1 MRRFKMVIEAKNLTK
16 KFGNKIL
23 FTDLNLEINE
33 KDSIVIT
40 GDSGSGKSTLLN
52 ILSLIEETDEG
63 MVIWNGNE
71 IEKINGTK
79 VNKIIREEIGYVFQ
93 NYALIDNKTVY
104 ENVEIGTKYNESINV
119 KNKKQ
124 YVYDAIERVGLT
136 GLENRKVYSLSGGE
150 QQRVALA
157 RIIVK
162 PCNIIFADE
171 PTGNLDDE
179 NANKILDILFNLN
192 EEGKTIIVVTHDR
205 SIISKFTKHV
215 HLTEQ
220 KNQLY

>member
-1 MRRFKMVIEAKNLTK
+1 MRRFKMVIEARNVTK
-16 KFGNKIL
+16 KFGDKIL
-23 FTDLNLEINE
+23 FTNLNLEINK

-63 MVIWNGNE
+63 KVIWNGNE

-104 ENVEIGTKYNESINV
+104 ENVEIGTKYNKSISS

-124 YVYDAIERVGLT
+124 YVYESIERVGLT

-179 NANKILDILFNLN
+179 NAEKILDILFNLN
-192 EEGKTIIVVTHDR
+192 EEGKTIIVVTHDQ
-205 SIISKFTKHV
+205 SIISRFTKHI

-220 KNQLY
+220 NILN

>member
-1 MRRFKMVIEAKNLTK
+1 MVIEARNLTK
-16 KFGNKIL
+16 KFDDKIL
-23 FTDLNLEINE
+23 FTDLNLKINE
-33 KDSIVIT
+33 KDSLVIT

-52 ILSLIEETDEG
+52 ILSLIEEADEG
-63 MVIWNGNE
+63 MIIWDNDQIKE
-71 IEKINGTK
+71 INSRK

-93 NYALIDNKTVY
+93 NYALIENKTVY
-104 ENVEIGTKYNESINV
+104 ENIEIGAKYNESINK
-119 KNKKQ
+119 KNKKATI
-124 YVYDAIERVGLT
+124 YDAIERVGLI
-136 GLENRKVYSLSGGE
+136 GLEHRKVYSLSGGE

-179 NANKILDILFNLN
+179 NANKIIDILFDLN
-192 EEGKTIIVVTHDR
+192 KEGKTIIAVTHDQ
-205 SIISKFTKHV
+205 SLIPKFNKHI

-220 KNQLY
+220 KF

>member
-1 MRRFKMVIEAKNLTK
+1 MVIEAKHLAK
-16 KFGNKIL
+16 RFGDKTL
-23 FTDLNLEINE
+23 FTDLNLQIQA

-52 ILSLIEETDEG
+52 ILSLIEGADKG
-63 MVIWNGNE
+63 AIFWHGNE
-71 IEKINGTK
+71 IEKINSTK
-79 VNKIIREEIGYVFQ
+79 ANKIIREEIGYVFQ
-93 NYALIDNKTVY
+93 NYALIDNKTIY
-104 ENVEIGTKYNESINV
+104 ENVEIGTKYNQSINA
-119 KNKKQ
+119 KNKKE
-124 YVYDAIERVGLT
+124 YVYDAIESVGLS

-162 PCNIIFADE
+162 PCNIVFADE

-192 EEGKTIIVVTHDR
+192 EEGKTIIVVTHDH
-205 SIISKFTKHV
+205 SIVSKFNKHV

>member
-1 MRRFKMVIEAKNLTK
+1 MVIEARNVTK
-16 KFGNKIL
+16 KFGDRML
-23 FTDLNLEINE
+23 FTALNLEINE
-33 KDSIVIT
+33 KDSIIIT

-52 ILSLIEETDEG
+52 ILSLIEKADTG
-63 MVIWNGNE
+63 TIVWNSVK
-71 IEKINGTK
+71 IEKINSPK
-79 VNKIIREEIGYVFQ
+79 VTKIIREEIGYVFQ

-104 ENVEIGTKYNESINV
+104 ENVEIGTKYNAVINS

-124 YVYDAIERVGLT
+124 HIYDAIERVGLT

-162 PCNIIFADE
+162 PCDIVFADE

-179 NANKILDILFNLN
+179 NANKIIDILFDLN
-192 EEGKTIIVVTHDR
+192 KEGKTIIVVTHDR
-205 SIISKFTKHV
+205 SIISKFDKHV

-220 KNQLY
+220 KNQLN

>member
-1 MRRFKMVIEAKNLTK
+1 MVIEAKNLTK
-16 KFGNKIL
+16 KFGDKIL
-23 FTDLNLEINE
+23 FTNLNLEINE
-33 KDSIVIT
+33 RDSIVIT

-71 IEKINGTK
+71 IEKINGRK

-104 ENVEIGTKYNESINV
+104 ENVEIGTKYNESINL

-205 SIISKFTKHV
+205 SIISKFDKHV

-220 KNQLY
+220 KE

>member
-16 KFGNKIL
+16 KFGDKIL
-23 FTDLNLEINE
+23 FTNLNLEINE
-33 KDSIVIT
+33 RDIIVIT

-52 ILSLIEETDEG
+52 ILSLIEEADEG

-71 IEKINGTK
+71 IEKINGRK

-93 NYALIDNKTVY
+93 NYALIENKTVY
-104 ENVEIGTKYNESINV
+104 ENIEIGTKYNAAINK
-119 KNKKQ
+119 KNKKATI
-124 YVYDAIERVGLT
+124 YEAIKRVGLN
-136 GLENRKVYSLSGGE
+136 GLEDRRIYSLSGGE

-162 PCNIIFADE
+162 PCKVIFADE

-192 EEGKTIIVVTHDR
+192 EEGKTVIVVTHDQ
-205 SIISKFTKHV
+205 SIVSKFNKHI

-220 KNQLY
+220 NILN

>member
-1 MRRFKMVIEAKNLTK
+1 MVIEARNITK

-63 MVIWNGNE
+63 KVIWNGNE

-104 ENVEIGTKYNESINV
+104 ENVEIGTKYNKSISS

-124 YVYDAIERVGLT
+124 YVYESIERVGLT

-179 NANKILDILFNLN
+179 NAEKILDILFNLN
-192 EEGKTIIVVTHDR
+192 EEGKKIIVVTHDQ
-205 SIISKFTKHV
+205 SIISRFTKHI

-220 KNQLY
+220 NILN

>member
-1 MRRFKMVIEAKNLTK
+1 MVIETKNLTK
-16 KFGNKIL
+16 KFGDKIL
-23 FTDLNLEINE
+23 FTNLNLEINE
-33 KDSIVIT
+33 RDSIVIT

-71 IEKINGTK
+71 IEKINGRK

-93 NYALIDNKTVY
+93 NYALIENKTVY
-104 ENVEIGTKYNESINV
+104 ENIEIGTKYNAAINK
-119 KNKKQ
+119 KNKKATI
-124 YVYDAIERVGLT
+124 YEAIKRVGLN
-136 GLENRKVYSLSGGE
+136 GLEDRRVYSLSGGE

-179 NANKILDILFNLN
+179 NANNILDILFNLN
-192 EEGKTIIVVTHDR
+192 EEGKTIIVVTHDQ
-205 SIISKFTKHV
+205 SLISKFNKHL

-220 KNQLY
+220 KLN

>member
-1 MRRFKMVIEAKNLTK
+1 MRRFKMVIEARNITK
-16 KFGNKIL
+16 KFGDNIL
-23 FTDLNLEINE
+23 FTDLNLEIND

-52 ILSLIEETDEG
+52 ILSLIEETDDG
-63 MVIWNGNE
+63 MVIWHGNA
-71 IEKINGTK
+71 IDKINGTK

-104 ENVEIGTKYNESINV
+104 ENVEIGTKYNKSIHA
-119 KNKKQ
+119 KNKKK

-162 PCNIIFADE
+162 PCSVIFADE

-179 NANKILDILFNLN
+179 NANKIIEILFRLN
-192 EEGKTIIVVTHDR
+192 EEGKTIIVVTHDQ
-205 SIISKFTKHV
+205 SIVSRFTKHI
-215 HLTEQ
+215 HLAEQ
-220 KNQLY
+220 KI

>member
-1 MRRFKMVIEAKNLTK
+1 MVIEAKKLTK
-16 KFGNKIL
+16 QFGEKVL
-23 FTDLNLEINE
+23 FTDLDLQVHE
-33 KDSIVIT
+33 KDSMVIT

-52 ILSLIEETDEG
+52 ILSLIEEADAGSLTWQGD
-63 MVIWNGNE
+63 E
-71 IEKINGTK
+71 IEKINSPK

-104 ENVEIGTKYNESINV
+104 ENIEIGAKYNDAINN

-162 PCNIIFADE
+162 PCSIIFADE

-179 NANKILDILFNLN
+179 NADKIIEILFDLN
-192 EEGKTIIVVTHDR
+192 KEGKTIIVVTHDR
-205 SIISKFTKHV
+205 SIISKFDKHV
-215 HLTEQ
+215 HLAV
-220 KNQLY
+220 

>member
-1 MRRFKMVIEAKNLTK
+1 MRRFKMVIEARNITK

-63 MVIWNGNE
+63 KVIWNGNE

-104 ENVEIGTKYNESINV
+104 ENVEIGTKYNKSISS

-124 YVYDAIERVGLT
+124 YVYESIERVGLT

-179 NANKILDILFNLN
+179 NAEKILDILFNLN
-192 EEGKTIIVVTHDR
+192 EEGKKIIVVTHDQ
-205 SIISKFTKHV
+205 SIISRFTKHI

-220 KNQLY
+220 NILN

>member
-1 MRRFKMVIEAKNLTK
+1 MRRFKMVIEAKNVTK
-16 KFGNKIL
+16 KFGDKIL
-23 FTDLNLEINE
+23 FTNLNLEINE

-52 ILSLIEETDEG
+52 ILSLIEEADEG

-104 ENVEIGTKYNESINV
+104 ENVEIGTKYNESINL

-162 PCNIIFADE
+162 PCKVIFADE

-192 EEGKTIIVVTHDR
+192 EEGKTVIVVTHDQ
-205 SIISKFTKHV
+205 SIVSKFNKHI

-220 KNQLY
+220 NILN

>member
-1 MRRFKMVIEAKNLTK
+1 MVIEAKNLTK
-16 KFGNKIL
+16 KFGDKIL

-33 KDSIVIT
+33 RDSIVIT

-63 MVIWNGNE
+63 MIIWNDNE

-104 ENVEIGTKYNESINV
+104 ENVEIGTKYNESINL

-179 NANKILDILFNLN
+179 NANNILDILFNLN
-192 EEGKTIIVVTHDR
+192 EEGKTIIVVTHDQ
-205 SIISKFTKHV
+205 SLVSKFNKHI

-220 KNQLY
+220 NILN

>member
-1 MRRFKMVIEAKNLTK
+1 MVIEARNVTK
-16 KFGNKIL
+16 KFGDKIL

-71 IEKINGTK
+71 IEKINGRK

-104 ENVEIGTKYNESINV
+104 ENVEIGTKYNESINL

-162 PCNIIFADE
+162 PCKVIFADE
-171 PTGNLDDE
+171 PTGNLDNE

-192 EEGKTIIVVTHDR
+192 EEGKTVIVVTHDQ
-205 SIISKFTKHV
+205 SIVSKFNKHI

-220 KNQLY
+220 NILN

>member
-1 MRRFKMVIEAKNLTK
+1 MVIETKNLTK
-16 KFGNKIL
+16 KFGDKIL
-23 FTDLNLEINE
+23 FTNLNLEINE
-33 KDSIVIT
+33 RDSIVIT

-71 IEKINGTK
+71 IEKINGRK

-93 NYALIDNKTVY
+93 NYALIENKTVY
-104 ENVEIGTKYNESINV
+104 ENIEIGTKYNAAI
-119 KNKKQ
+119 NKKNRKATI
-124 YVYDAIERVGLT
+124 YEAIKRVGLN
-136 GLENRKVYSLSGGE
+136 GLEDRRIYSLSGGE

-179 NANKILDILFNLN
+179 NANNILDILFNLN
-192 EEGKTIIVVTHDR
+192 KEGKTIIVVTHDQ
-205 SIISKFTKHV
+205 SLISKFNKHL

-220 KNQLY
+220 KLN

>member
-1 MRRFKMVIEAKNLTK
+1 MRRFKMVIEARNITK
-16 KFGNKIL
+16 KFGDKIL
-23 FTDLNLEINE
+23 FTDLNLEIND

-52 ILSLIEETDEG
+52 ILSLIEETDDG
-63 MVIWNGNE
+63 MVIWHGNA
-71 IEKINGTK
+71 IDKINGTK

-104 ENVEIGTKYNESINV
+104 ENVEIGTKYNKSIHA
-119 KNKKQ
+119 KNKKK

-162 PCNIIFADE
+162 PCSVIFADE

-179 NANKILDILFNLN
+179 NANKIIEILFRLN
-192 EEGKTIIVVTHDR
+192 EEGKTIIVVTHDQ
-205 SIISKFTKHV
+205 SIVSRFTKHI
-215 HLTEQ
+215 HLAEQ
-220 KNQLY
+220 KI

>member
-1 MRRFKMVIEAKNLTK
+1 MVIEARNVTK
-16 KFGNKIL
+16 KFGDKIL

-33 KDSIVIT
+33 KDSIIIT

-52 ILSLIEETDEG
+52 ILSLIEKADTG
-63 MVIWNGNE
+63 TIVWNSVK
-71 IEKINGTK
+71 IEKINSPK
-79 VNKIIREEIGYVFQ
+79 VTKIIREEIGYDFQ

-104 ENVEIGTKYNESINV
+104 ENVEIGTKYNAVINS

-124 YVYDAIERVGLT
+124 HIYDAIERVGLT

-162 PCNIIFADE
+162 PCDIVFADE

-179 NANKILDILFNLN
+179 NANKIIDILFDLN
-192 EEGKTIIVVTHDR
+192 KEGKTIIVVTHDR
-205 SIISKFTKHV
+205 SIISKFDKHV

-220 KNQLY
+220 KNQLN

>member
-23 FTDLNLEINE
+23 FTDLNLKINE
-33 KDSIVIT
+33 RDSIVIT

-104 ENVEIGTKYNESINV
+104 ENVEIGTKYNESINF

-162 PCNIIFADE
+162 PCDVIFADE

-192 EEGKTIIVVTHDR
+192 EEGKTVIVVTHDQ
-205 SIISKFTKHV
+205 SIVSKFNKHI

-220 KNQLY
+220 NILN

>member
-1 MRRFKMVIEAKNLTK
+1 MVIEAKNLTK
-16 KFGNKIL
+16 KFGDKIL

-33 KDSIVIT
+33 RDSIVIT

-71 IEKINGTK
+71 IEKINGRK

-93 NYALIDNKTVY
+93 NYALIENKTVY
-104 ENVEIGTKYNESINV
+104 ENIEIGTKYNAAI
-119 KNKKQ
+119 NKKNRKATI
-124 YVYDAIERVGLT
+124 YEAIKRVGLN
-136 GLENRKVYSLSGGE
+136 GLEDRRIYSLSGGE

-179 NANKILDILFNLN
+179 NANNILDILFNLN
-192 EEGKTIIVVTHDR
+192 KEGKTIIVVTHDQ
-205 SIISKFTKHV
+205 SLISKFNKHI

-220 KNQLY
+220 NILN

>member
-1 MRRFKMVIEAKNLTK
+1 MVIEARNVTK
-16 KFGNKIL
+16 KFGDKIL
-23 FTDLNLEINE
+23 FTNLNLEINK

-63 MVIWNGNE
+63 KVIWNGNE

-104 ENVEIGTKYNESINV
+104 ENVEIGTKYNKSISS

-124 YVYDAIERVGLT
+124 YVYESIERVGLT

-179 NANKILDILFNLN
+179 NAEKILDILFNLN
-192 EEGKTIIVVTHDR
+192 EEGKTIIVVTHDQ
-205 SIISKFTKHV
+205 SIISRFTKHI

-220 KNQLY
+220 NILN

>member
-1 MRRFKMVIEAKNLTK
+1 MVIEAKNLTK
-16 KFGNKIL
+16 KFGDKIL

-33 KDSIVIT
+33 RDSIVIT

-71 IEKINGTK
+71 IEKINGRK

-93 NYALIDNKTVY
+93 NYALIENKTVY
-104 ENVEIGTKYNESINV
+104 ENIEIGIKYNAAI
-119 KNKKQ
+119 NKKNRKATI
-124 YVYDAIERVGLT
+124 YEAIKRVGLN
-136 GLENRKVYSLSGGE
+136 GLEDRRIYSLSGGE

-179 NANKILDILFNLN
+179 NANNILDILFNLN
-192 EEGKTIIVVTHDR
+192 KEGKTIIVVTHDQ
-205 SIISKFTKHV
+205 SLISKFNKHI

-220 KNQLY
+220 NILN

>member
-1 MRRFKMVIEAKNLTK
+1 MAIIAKNITK
-16 KFGNKIL
+16 KFGNKVL
-23 FTDLNLEINE
+23 FADLHLKINE

-52 ILSLIEETDEG
+52 ILSLIEEADEG
-63 MVIWNGNE
+63 TIIWNENP
-71 IEKINGTK
+71 IEKINGKK
-79 VNKIIREEIGYVFQ
+79 VNKIIREEIGHVFQ
-93 NYALIDNKTVY
+93 NYALIENKTVY
-104 ENVEIGTKYNESINV
+104 ENVVIGAKYNKSINA

-124 YVYDAIERVGLT
+124 YIYEAIERVGLT
-136 GLENRKVYSLSGGE
+136 GLEDRKVYSLSGGE

-179 NANKILDILFNLN
+179 NANKIIEILFNLN
-192 EEGKTIIVVTHDR
+192 KDGKTIIAVTHDQ
-205 SIISKFTKHV
+205 SLISKFDKHIN
-215 HLTEQ
+215 LS
-220 KNQLY
+220 K

>member
-16 KFGNKIL
+16 KFGDKIL
-23 FTDLNLEINE
+23 FTNLNLEINE
-33 KDSIVIT
+33 RDSIVIT

-71 IEKINGTK
+71 IEKINGRK

-104 ENVEIGTKYNESINV
+104 ENVEIGTKYNESINL

-162 PCNIIFADE
+162 PCKVIFADE
-171 PTGNLDDE
+171 PTGNLDNE

-192 EEGKTIIVVTHDR
+192 EEGKTVIVVTHDQ
-205 SIISKFTKHV
+205 SIVSKFNKHI

-220 KNQLY
+220 NILN

>member
-1 MRRFKMVIEAKNLTK
+1 MVIETKNLTK
-16 KFGNKIL
+16 KFGDKIL
-23 FTDLNLEINE
+23 FTNLNLEINE
-33 KDSIVIT
+33 RDSIVIT

-71 IEKINGTK
+71 IEKINGRK

-93 NYALIDNKTVY
+93 NYALIENKTVY
-104 ENVEIGTKYNESINV
+104 ENIEIGTKYNAAI
-119 KNKKQ
+119 NKKNRKATI
-124 YVYDAIERVGLT
+124 YEAIKRVGLN
-136 GLENRKVYSLSGGE
+136 GLEDRRIYSLSGGE

-179 NANKILDILFNLN
+179 NANNILDILFNLN
-192 EEGKTIIVVTHDR
+192 EEGKTIIVVTHDQ
-205 SIISKFTKHV
+205 SLISKFNKHL

-220 KNQLY
+220 KLN

>member
-1 MRRFKMVIEAKNLTK
+1 MVIKAENITK
-16 KFGNKIL
+16 KFEDKIL

-52 ILSLIEETDEG
+52 ILSLIEEVDEG
-63 MVIWNGNE
+63 MIIWKGNE

-79 VNKIIREEIGYVFQ
+79 VNKIIREEIGYIFQ

-104 ENVEIGTKYNESINV
+104 ENIEIGTKYNKSISI
-119 KNKKQ
+119 KNKKKHI
-124 YVYDAIERVGLT
+124 YHAIEHVGLT
-136 GLENRKVYSLSGGE
+136 GLEDRKVYSLSGGE

-162 PCNIIFADE
+162 PCSVIFADE
-171 PTGNLDDE
+171 PTGNLDTE
-179 NANKILDILFNLN
+179 NAKKIIDILFRLN
-192 EEGKTIIVVTHDR
+192 KEGKTIIVVTHDQ
-205 SIISKFTKHV
+205 SIVSKFNKHI
-215 HLTEQ
+215 HLI
-220 KNQLY
+220 K

>member
-1 MRRFKMVIEAKNLTK
+1 MVIEAKKLTK
-16 KFGNKIL
+16 QFGEKVL
-23 FTDLNLEINE
+23 FTDLDLQVHE
-33 KDSIVIT
+33 KDSMVIT

-52 ILSLIEETDEG
+52 ILSLIEEADAGSLTWQGD
-63 MVIWNGNE
+63 E
-71 IEKINGTK
+71 IEKINSPK

-104 ENVEIGTKYNESINV
+104 ENIEIGAKYNDAINN

-162 PCNIIFADE
+162 PCSIIFADE

-179 NANKILDILFNLN
+179 NANKIIEILFDLN
-192 EEGKTIIVVTHDR
+192 KEGKTIIVVTHDR
-205 SIISKFTKHV
+205 SIISKFDKHV
-215 HLTEQ
+215 HLAV
-220 KNQLY
+220 

>member
-1 MRRFKMVIEAKNLTK
+1 MRRFKMVIEARNVTK
-16 KFGNKIL
+16 KFGDKIL

-63 MVIWNGNE
+63 IVIWNGDE
-71 IEKINGTK
+71 IKKINGKK

-104 ENVEIGTKYNESINV
+104 ENVEIGTKYNESIHS

-124 YVYDAIERVGLT
+124 YIYDAIECVGLT

-205 SIISKFTKHV
+205 SIISKFDKHV

-220 KNQLY
+220 KE

>member
-1 MRRFKMVIEAKNLTK
+1 MVIEAKKLTK
-16 KFGNKIL
+16 QFGEKVL
-23 FTDLNLEINE
+23 FTDLDLQVHE
-33 KDSIVIT
+33 KDSMVIT

-52 ILSLIEETDEG
+52 ILSLIEEADAGSITWQGD
-63 MVIWNGNE
+63 E
-71 IEKINGTK
+71 IEKINSPK

-104 ENVEIGTKYNESINV
+104 ENVEIGTKYNTVINS

-124 YVYDAIERVGLT
+124 YIYDAIERVGLT

-162 PCNIIFADE
+162 PCDIIFADE

-179 NANKILDILFNLN
+179 NANKIIEILFDLN
-192 EEGKTIIVVTHDR
+192 KEGKTIIVVTHDR
-205 SIISKFTKHV
+205 SIITKFDKHV
-215 HLTEQ
+215 HLTV
-220 KNQLY
+220 

>member
-1 MRRFKMVIEAKNLTK
+1 MVIEAKNLTK
-16 KFGNKIL
+16 KFGDKIL

-33 KDSIVIT
+33 RDSIVIT

-63 MVIWNGNE
+63 MIIWNDNE

-104 ENVEIGTKYNESINV
+104 ENVEIGTKYNESINL

-179 NANKILDILFNLN
+179 NANNILDILFNLN
-192 EEGKTIIVVTHDR
+192 EEGKTIIVVTHDQ
-205 SIISKFTKHV
+205 SLISKFNKHI

-220 KNQLY
+220 NILN

>member
-1 MRRFKMVIEAKNLTK
+1 MVIEARNITK
-16 KFGNKIL
+16 KFGDKIL
-23 FTDLNLEINE
+23 FTDLNLEIND

-52 ILSLIEETDEG
+52 ILSLIEETDDG
-63 MVIWNGNE
+63 MVIWHGNA
-71 IEKINGTK
+71 IDKINGTK

-104 ENVEIGTKYNESINV
+104 ENVEIGTKYNKSIHA
-119 KNKKQ
+119 KNKKK

-162 PCNIIFADE
+162 PCSVIFADE

-179 NANKILDILFNLN
+179 NANKIIEILFRLN
-192 EEGKTIIVVTHDR
+192 EEGKTIIVVTHDQ
-205 SIISKFTKHV
+205 SIVSRFTKHI
-215 HLTEQ
+215 HLAEQ
-220 KNQLY
+220 KI

>member
-1 MRRFKMVIEAKNLTK
+1 MRRFKMVIETKNLTK
-16 KFGNKIL
+16 KFGDKIL
-23 FTDLNLEINE
+23 FTNLNLEINE
-33 KDSIVIT
+33 RDSIVIT

-71 IEKINGTK
+71 IEKINGRK

-93 NYALIDNKTVY
+93 NYALIENKTVY
-104 ENVEIGTKYNESINV
+104 ENIEIGTKYNAAINK
-119 KNKKQ
+119 KNKKATI
-124 YVYDAIERVGLT
+124 YEAIKRVGLN
-136 GLENRKVYSLSGGE
+136 GLEDRRVYSLSGGE

-179 NANKILDILFNLN
+179 NANNILDILFNLN
-192 EEGKTIIVVTHDR
+192 EEGKTIIVVTHDQ
-205 SIISKFTKHV
+205 SLISKFNKHL

-220 KNQLY
+220 KLN